1 MLKRKKQLYILAK
14 LSLQSGDFY
23 VFLTSKLQFLLRTV
37 NQNCCS
43 VSETRKLTA
52 IFLKGIIC
60 STMLT
65 KDDQTKKQTHF
76 KKTITA
82 PLISHKAI
90 CSIFLFTCCCCC
102 YFFFFCTPIFQ
113 SPGGVNGLGR
123 KIYIFIYIYFST
135 NRFNDLSYKDI

>member
-102 YFFFFCTPIFQ
+102 YFFFFVP
-113 SPGGVNGLGR
+113 R
-123 KIYIFIYIYFST
+123 YF
-135 NRFNDLSYKDI
+135 RVLEV